1 MRRPTV
7 QGLLLIERELRTTA
21 KETEKSKEKINKAN
35 SRIYFKH
42 SLALSLTPISLST
55 RSVVAYL

>member
-7 QGLLLIERELRTTA
+7 QGLLLIERELRTTE

-42 SLALSLTPISLST
+42 SLALSLTPI
-55 RSVVAYL
+55 